1 MKKLLLSLAVAA
13 GAAFTASAEEVTI
26 TMTSQ
31 TNYAEFTIDNFT
43 FKALK
48 NNGGNAPTY
57 NANGKDMRLYAKN
70 TLEIVSPS
78 NITMQKIVFNI
89 STQGKAQQSTIT
101 CTPGQI
107 EAQTSGGEVVTW
119 NGEAKDVIFTVGDKN
134 DFGTN
139 TSKTAGQ
146 FDFSSIKITYTQNGA
161 SKKNAELKFDGTSA
175 TVALGEK
182 TFPGL
187 NLTKATTAAVNYES
201 TNPEVAT
208 VDHTTGV
215 VTLVALGTTVIE
227 AQTSENDE
235 YYEGIATYTLT
246 VLSDDVVYTDAC
258 TTADCG
264 FTSIY
269 ATDSFNPWSI
279 DATYGL
285 KASAFKSNKS
295 NASDAV
301 MASPVLDLTGR
312 KNCTL
317 SFEHVLNQF
326 KLNNVMLSTVD
337 EALQYISVVAREEG
351 ATEWTKLS
359 NPVLPEA
366 YAWSPWTKSGD
377 IDLSAF
383 DGKNAQIGFRYISTT
398 EIAGTWEIKNVEV
411 KGTKDPSTGVVDTF
425 TDENAPAV
433 YYNLQGVR
441 IDNPSKG
448 LYIKV
453 QGSKTTKVLVK

>member
-1 MKKLLLSLAVAA
+1 MKKILLSLAVAA

-26 TMTSQ
+26 TMAAQ

-48 NNGGNAPTY
+48 NKGGSAPTY
-57 NANGKDMRLYAKN
+57 NTKGGDMRLYAKN
-70 TLEIVSPS
+70 TIEIVSPS

-89 STQGKAQQSTIT
+89 SAQGKKQQSTIT
-101 CTPGQI
+101 CAPGQI
-107 EAQTSGGEVVTW
+107 EAQTSGGETITW
-119 NGEAKDVIFTVGDKN
+119 NGDTNDVTFTVGDAN
-134 DFGTN
+134 DFGTD
-139 TSKTAGQ
+139 TSKAAGQ
-146 FDFSSIKITYTQNGA
+146 LDFSSIKITYTQTGA
-161 SKKNAELKFDGTSA
+161 SKKNAELKFDGTGA

-187 NLTKATTAAVNYES
+187 TLTKATTAAVSYES
-201 TNPEVAT
+201 SNTEVAT
-208 VDHTTGV
+208 VDPATGV
-215 VTLVALGTTVIE
+215 VTLVALGTTTIE
-227 AQTSENDE
+227 AKASENDE
-235 YYEGIATYTLT
+235 YYGGIANYTLT
-246 VLSDDVVYTDAC
+246 VIPDDVVYTDAC

-264 FTSIY
+264 FTSIF
-269 ATDSFNPWSI
+269 ATDTFDPWSI

-285 KASAFKSNKS
+285 KASAYKDNKA

-326 KLNNVMLSTVD
+326 KLNNVMLETVD
-337 EALQYISVVAREEG
+337 QALQYISVVAREEG

-359 NPVLPEA
+359 NPVLPEK
-366 YAWSPWTKSGD
+366 YAWSPWAKSGD

-383 DGKNAQIGFRYISTT
+383 DGKNVQIGFRYISTT

-441 IDNPSKG
+441 VDNPSKG

-453 QGSKTTKVLVK
+453 QGSKTTKVIVK